1 MGKSNEGQIY
11 ISASDEDKVLLELCF
26 LGGKRRFIKNIKEEF
41 CFLGGKRRFINNF
54 KEGFCFLGGKR
65 RFINN

>member
-11 ISASDEDKVLLELCF
+11 IAVFDEDKALL
-26 LGGKRRFIKNIKEEF
+26 EF

-54 KEGFCFLGGKR
+54 KEGFCFLGGKKAIYKQ
-65 RFINN
+65 F

>member
-11 ISASDEDKVLLELCF
+11 ISASDEDKVLLEFCF

-41 CFLGGKRRFINNF
+41 CFLGGKRQFINNF
-54 KEGFCFLGGKR
+54 KEEFCFLREKR
-65 RFINN
+65 

>member
-26 LGGKRRFIKNIKEEF
+26 LGGKRQ
-41 CFLGGKRRFINNF
+41 FINNF
-54 KEGFCFLGGKR
+54 KEGFCFLREKR
-65 RFINN
+65 